1 MRKQGHTHKFG
12 HCITMTTGQSKEPVR
27 KVTCKRPPEDGS
39 TRCVCVCLLQM
50 CVCMHVYGRRLQK
63 DFIKKERKKHAN
75 PVPSH
80 FQL

>member
-39 TRCVCVCLLQM
+39 TRCACVFTANVCVHA
-50 CVCMHVYGRRLQK
+50 CVWQK
-63 DFIKKERKKHAN
+63 ASKGFH
-75 PVPSH
+75 
-80 FQL
+80 